1 MAQKTVL
8 VVDDDASV
16 LLYLEQVLKGE
27 GYRVLTAPGA
37 GAARDL
43 LDSETPDLLLLDVQM
58 PGMGGYDLL
67 AVLREEDRTA
77 RIPVMFLTVKDAP
90 SDEARGLKEGVADYL
105 SKDILTPDR
114 VEILLYRLRNF
125 FDRQENER
133 LRGVLATI
141 VSANH
146 EINNP
151 LMVVLGS
158 TDLLR
163 LKGLVETHPESQ
175 EALNRIAKACH
186 QIKEVLQRITTLT
199 AWEVK
204 PYLEGVEML
213 DLDLGEG

>member
-1 MAQKTVL
+1 MAEKTVL
-8 VVDDDASV
+8 VVDDDTSV

-27 GYRVLTAPGA
+27 GYRVLTVPGA
-37 GAARDL
+37 EEARGVL
-43 LDSETPDLLLLDVQM
+43 TSETPDLLLLDVQM

-67 AVLREEDRTA
+67 EALREEDRTA
-77 RIPVMFLTVKDAP
+77 RIPVMFLTVKDTP
-90 SDEARGLKEGVADYL
+90 SEEARGLKEGVADYL

-133 LRGVLATI
+133 LRGVLATV

-163 LKGLVETHPESQ
+163 LKGVVGAHPESQ
-175 EALNRIAKACH
+175 ETLDRIAKACH
-186 QIKEVLQRITTLT
+186 QIKEVLQRISTLT

-213 DLDLGEG
+213 DLGER